1 MVQMVSLV
9 LDRTAIPLRFICVGE
24 FNCFANKM
32 MPVRPSRFL
41 IYGLVDP
48 RNRCLRYIGKT
59 HKRRE
64 LRLQEHLE
72 AARGGRTSYVYHWI
86 RELLES
92 GYLPEIFVV
101 ERIPGD
107 CSWEEAERRQIK
119 FWREPTE
126 VQFPYTHPPQT
137 RKSVLTII
145 HSVHLTNVHEGGIIS
160 DAEPVMHLT

>member
-1 MVQMVSLV
+1 MTM
-9 LDRTAIPLRFICVGE
+9 
-24 FNCFANKM
+24 
-32 MPVRPSRFL
+32 VRPSRFL

-48 RNRCLRYIGKT
+48 RDRCLRYIGKT

-72 AARGGRTSYVYHWI
+72 AARCGKTSYVYNWI

-92 GYLPEIFVV
+92 DCSPEIFVL

-107 CSWEEAERRQIK
+107 CSWAEAERHQIK

-137 RKSVLTII
+137 RKSMPTLYI
-145 HSVHLTNVHEGGIIS
+145 L
-160 DAEPVMHLT
+160 